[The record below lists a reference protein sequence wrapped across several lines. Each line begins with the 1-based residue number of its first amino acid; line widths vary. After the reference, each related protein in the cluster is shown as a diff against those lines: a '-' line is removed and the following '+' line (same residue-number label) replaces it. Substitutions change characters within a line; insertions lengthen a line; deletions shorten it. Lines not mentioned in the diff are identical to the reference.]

1 MMMGKH
7 EPEEAAQVAAA
18 MSVWLRRGAMAVAVS
33 RVGVGVVAFAAP
45 GLVSRSWTGGAGDGP
60 SGQIPGQVPGRVLGQ
75 VPGRVLGQVLGRALG
90 GRDLVLGLGALAALR
105 LQSAQSPASNWAA
118 AMSTDPGKPDP
129 AAAAGLAAGMWVG
142 LAALA
147 DGLDLVTT
155 AVSWRHLPSRQRWL
169 VALSSGGAAAVGAAA
184 AVSLAAGP
192 SPLAG

>member
-1 MMMGKH
+1 MGSMGSPFALMMTGKH

-45 GLVSRSWTGGAGDGP
+45 GLVSRSWTGGAGDGL
-60 SGQIPGQVPGRVLGQ
+60 PGQVPGRVLGK
-75 VPGRVLGQVLGRALG
+75 VLGRALG
-90 GRDLVLGLGALAALR
+90 GRDLALGLGALAALR
-105 LQSAQSPASNWAA
+105 LQSAQAPASIWGA
-118 AMSTDPGKPDP
+118 AMSTDLGKPDP
-129 AAAAGLAAGMWVG
+129 AAAAGLAAGVWVG

-155 AVSWRHLPSRQRWL
+155 AVSWRDLPSRQRWL

-192 SPLAG
+192 APLAG

>member
-1 MMMGKH
+1 MTTGKHKPEH

-60 SGQIPGQVPGRVLGQ
+60 SGQ

-90 GRDLVLGLGALAALR
+90 GRDLALGLGALAALR
-105 LQSAQSPASNWAA
+105 LQPAQTPASIWGA

-129 AAAAGLAAGMWVG
+129 ASAAGLAAGVWVG

-155 AVSWRHLPSRQRWL
+155 AVSWRDLPSRQRWL

-192 SPLAG
+192 APLAG